1 MFALTNAT
9 TEVELAP
16 VGREDSPNLDVYVS
30 VVQSVE
36 ANARHMAVR
45 ARGQATVKVR
55 PVENEISVKV
65 SAKVKTAAE
74 GETSDAASW
83 VSVDVD
89 APGAET
95 AVVTLVDE
103 GINILTGEPTPN
115 PVGWFAQPR
124 TAEHPLYDLYGR
136 ILPVLEDGPRASGI
150 KTGGGFGAEMLGRV
164 SPVASRRF
172 KPLAMWNAAVPVREG
187 RGRTVFALPEFAGE
201 VRVTAVAYGASSTGA
216 ASVREKVAPKLV
228 MQPDAPRF
236 VAPGDVFEA
245 TLPLRNTGAESGV
258 VSYSVEARATAGG
271 LRPVAG
277 SVALGPGKSTNV
289 VVRLAAPERVGNFDI
304 VYRAKGLGESHMQTI
319 EMPVRPAAAWV
330 ETAGVCKESE
340 WKPPADGKWSSKVF
354 DSPLGEYEAAM
365 RWLADYPHGCLEQTS
380 SRVFPLV
387 AAGGVLGGIVS
398 NSQDCVVAGV
408 RRVESMVREN
418 DFVMWPD
425 CTTAPW
431 TREVSIYAAEFL
443 FAAEKGG
450 VKLNPRTRTRVV
462 KFLGKWARAKDS
474 ATSSYAVLALA
485 QAGVPD
491 RDRMFSLYDR
501 RGSLPALSRA
511 RLALA
516 FSLIDDRR
524 RAAALLAES
533 FEPQSVK
540 EASFALRARLAVD
553 PADERILPLV
563 AWLNARRDRQKYSW
577 GTTEENAHALV
588 GIGEYFRAHPPKKGD
603 RFVAWR
609 RLALPK
615 TADVRDEAEGIF
627 ISKRYLRADGTPVDL
642 KNLRC
647 GDLVVA
653 ELSITS
659 SVDRVVSDLVVEDLF
674 AGCIEPVHRDAPA
687 MAAQAGD
694 KVVADWVMRSDARDD
709 RMLVFSKKFNLEAG
723 HVARFAYPVRVV
735 SAGEYVLP
743 GPSVEAMY
751 DPRLHARRAP
761 ARAVSRR

>member
-1 MFALTNAT
+1 M
-9 TEVELAP
+9 
-16 VGREDSPNLDVYVS
+16 
-30 VVQSVE
+30 
-36 ANARHMAVR
+36 
-45 ARGQATVKVR
+45 
-55 PVENEISVKV
+55 
-65 SAKVKTAAE
+65 
-74 GETSDAASW
+74 
-83 VSVDVD
+83 
-89 APGAET
+89 
-95 AVVTLVDE
+95 
-103 GINILTGEPTPN
+103 
-115 PVGWFAQPR
+115 
-124 TAEHPLYDLYGR
+124 
-136 ILPVLEDGPRASGI
+136 
-150 KTGGGFGAEMLGRV
+150 
-164 SPVASRRF
+164 
-172 KPLAMWNAAVPVREG
+172 
-187 RGRTVFALPEFAGE
+187 
-201 VRVTAVAYGASSTGA
+201 
-216 ASVREKVAPKLV
+216 
-228 MQPDAPRF
+228 
-236 VAPGDVFEA
+236 
-245 TLPLRNTGAESGV
+245 
-258 VSYSVEARATAGG
+258 
-271 LRPVAG
+271 
-277 SVALGPGKSTNV
+277 
-289 VVRLAAPERVGNFDI
+289 
-304 VYRAKGLGESHMQTI
+304 
-319 EMPVRPAAAWV
+319 
-330 ETAGVCKESE
+330 
-340 WKPPADGKWSSKVF
+340 
-354 DSPLGEYEAAM
+354 
-365 RWLADYPHGCLEQTS
+365 
-380 SRVFPLV
+380 
-387 AAGGVLGGIVS
+387 
-398 NSQDCVVAGV
+398 

-418 DFVMWPD
+418 DFSMWPD
-425 CTTAPW
+425 CTYAPTA
-431 TREVSIYAAEFL
+431 EVSIYAAEFL

-450 VKLNPRTRTRVV
+450 VKLNPRTRARVV

-474 ATSSYAVLALA
+474 ATSSYAALALA

-501 RGSLPALSRA
+501 RGSLPTLSRA

-524 RAAALLAES
+524 RATALLAES
-533 FEPQSVK
+533 FDPQSVK

-609 RLALPK
+609 RLTLPK

-687 MAAQAGD
+687 LAAQTGE
-694 KVVADWVMRSDARDD
+694 KVVADWVMRNDARDD
-709 RMLVFSKKFNLEAG
+709 RMLVFSKKFSLEAG
-723 HVARFAYPVRVV
+723 HVAKFAYPVRVV

-761 ARAVSRR
+761 GRAVSRR